1 MDHLLYNYLTGIFRF
16 CKIPNVTKWGGSRMA
31 QEKNKKAQKQDRIV
45 NPIRVLLVDLKRT
58 GIWLGIAVA
67 ITLAGAWVVESLL

>member
-1 MDHLLYNYLTGIFRF
+1 
-16 CKIPNVTKWGGSRMA
+16 MA